1 MASTADLTLAALL
14 DTLEPHEL
22 QELDAHLYALAVRPL
37 PDTEYQTDPLGWIET
52 VLGVPRATIDWA
64 LNDGY
69 TTHTWDGTPNPL
81 KAILDALANGES
93 VGVESA
99 TTTGKT
105 FLAACIVLW
114 FVACF
119 KNAIVPTVAPKED
132 QLVLHLWKEIGK
144 LWPAFKRAYPDADK
158 SHLRIRMVPGE
169 DVWGAVGFVAGVGAE
184 EVEGSATK
192 AQGFHAEHMLI
203 VFEETPGIK
212 PAIMTAF
219 KNTCRAPHNLR
230 LGLGNPDNQH
240 DELHKFCKS
249 ARVRHVVVSAYDHP
263 NAVLDDPSFIPG
275 AVSRQGIADAVADD
289 GEDSDIFK
297 SRVRG
302 LSPMQS
308 IYALIRQEWLDAAAV
323 RFTLMKDRTMPKATK
338 YALGVDVAQS
348 EKGDRS
354 AVARW
359 HGNRLIG
366 LDVRQCPNATLLG
379 RSTWRLMEELGCEPG
394 HGGVDRVG
402 VGAAT
407 VNEMNEQAAR
417 DDRGAL
423 LGWTIQSLNGG
434 AIPLSRASKAPDGSD
449 MDWIADS
456 NTFQNLRGQMYWQL
470 REDLRHGRVAIPKID
485 TLHAEL
491 TTPTYEIK
499 GGKVIVESKDAI
511 KKRIGKSPD
520 ASDAVV
526 YGNWVRSR
534 TAKEDRQAFDQD
546 NVHPGF
552 DYQQKRVRSLTSD
565 DAATLGEYKVP
576 VSYKVPR

>member
-1 MASTADLTLAALL
+1 MSSLAELL
-14 DTLEPHEL
+14 NYLEP
-22 QELDAHLYALAVRPL
+22 QELREVDEHLQALALRPL
-37 PDTEYQTDPLGWIET
+37 PDSEYATDPLGWIED
-52 VLGVPRATIDWA
+52 VLGIPRATIDWA
-64 LNDGY
+64 LSDGY
-69 TTHTWDGTPNPL
+69 RTHRWDGSANPL
-81 KAILDALANGES
+81 KAVLDALAAGES

-114 FVACF
+114 FTACF

-132 QLVLHLWKEIGK
+132 QLELHLWKEIGK
-144 LWPAFKRAYPDADK
+144 LWPRFQQAYPQAEK

-169 DVWGAVGFVAGVGAE
+169 DVWGAIGFVAGVGAE

-263 NAVLDDPSFIPG
+263 NVVLDDPSFIPG
-275 AVSRQGIADAVADD
+275 AVSRQGIADAIADD

-302 LSPMQS
+302 VSPTQS
-308 IYALIRQEWLDAAAV
+308 IYALIRQEWLDAAAA
-323 RFTLMKDRTMPKATK
+323 RFEMTKTAVVPRATK

-348 EKGDRS
+348 EKGDRG

-359 HGNRLIG
+359 YGNRLVG
-366 LDVRQCPNATLLG
+366 LDVNPCPNATTLG
-379 RSTWRLMEELGCEPG
+379 TDVWRLALELGCEPW
-394 HGGVDRVG
+394 HIGVDPVG

-407 VNEMNEQAAR
+407 VNEMDRLAERQ
-417 DDRGAL
+417 DRGL
-423 LGWTIQSLNGG
+423 LGWTVTPLNGG
-434 AIPLSRASKAPDGSD
+434 AKPLSRASKAPDGSE
-449 MDWIADS
+449 MDWLADA
-456 NTFQNLRGQMYWQL
+456 NTFANLRGQMYWQL
-470 REDLRHGRVAIPKID
+470 REDLRHGRIAVPKIPS
-485 TLHAEL
+485 LHKEL
-491 TTPTYEIK
+491 TTPTYEIR
-499 GGKVIVESKDAI
+499 GGKVIVESKDEI

-534 TAKEDRQAFDQD
+534 TTKADRLPYDQD
-546 NVHPGF
+546 NRHPGF
-552 DYQQKRVRSLTSD
+552 DYDKRMAKTVSLEEPQD
-565 DAATLGEYKVP
+565 VAYKVP
-576 VSYKVPR
+576 MTWRVPR